1 MLLTATVNCKGYVTT
16 LKPTDFKH
24 GFIRERGQSFIKC
37 YDFIAPLMTVYNNGK
52 TLNIWIKPDE
62 ELVNNDIDDVHYS
75 ALERFCKD
83 VNIPLKID
91 NKRVEL

>member
-1 MLLTATVNCKGYVTT
+1 MLLTATVNCEGYVTT
-16 LKPTDFKH
+16 LKHTGFKH
-24 GFIRERGQSFIKC
+24 GFIRERGCSFIKC
-37 YDFIAPLMTVYNNGK
+37 YDFISPLMTVYNNGK
-52 TLNIWIKPDE
+52 NLNIWIKPDE